1 MQQTIRLSKS
11 EIADQP
17 GEKLIT
23 ITILRKDFSEMVKL
37 MEKRMENV
45 EKHD

>member
-17 GEKLIT
+17 KEKLIT
-23 ITILRKDFSEMVKL
+23 ITVIREDFSEMVKL
-37 MEKRMENV
+37 MEKRMENA